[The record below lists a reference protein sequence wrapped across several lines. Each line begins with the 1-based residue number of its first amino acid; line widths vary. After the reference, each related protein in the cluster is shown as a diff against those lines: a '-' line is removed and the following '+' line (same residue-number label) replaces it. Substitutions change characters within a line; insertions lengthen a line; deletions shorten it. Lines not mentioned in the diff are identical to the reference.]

1 MPSPAGPGRGRPAL
15 IGEVSYLRS
24 RKRTHGRSG
33 LLMTLPV
40 QVLFAFFFIVPFAYA
55 VYYSLTSPLT
65 GGFVG
70 LRNFKFTVESATFWQ
85 SVLRLAYFGVVQVTA
100 MVILALA
107 LAFLIDSP
115 ICAGKRVFRLV
126 FFLPYAIP
134 GVLATLMWGFL
145 FTPALNSLL
154 SFPVTLGISHSA
166 AQPLSS
172 GSLLYAIMLIV
183 TWEWTGYNMTLYLT
197 SLSSISDTVLDAA
210 VIDGC
215 GQFRLVRYIK
225 LPLIRRMLMFTLVL
239 SIIGTLQLFTEP
251 NVLSTLTAVPS
262 TYTPNMAIYNEAFS
276 IDNVQGAAS
285 MSLILGAIT
294 VGTSLVFFY
303 VWRRLGQPRRSRF
316 VRALGRRR
324 ATR

>member
-1 MPSPAGPGRGRPAL
+1 MA
-15 IGEVSYLRS
+15 
-24 RKRTHGRSG
+24 
-33 LLMTLPV
+33 LPV
-40 QVLFAFFFIVPFAYA
+40 QILFAVFFIVPFGYA

-85 SVLRLAYFGVVQVTA
+85 SILRLAYFGVVQVTA
-100 MVILALA
+100 MVIIALA

-115 ICAGKRVFRLV
+115 VCAGKRVFRLV
-126 FFLPYAIP
+126 FFLPYAVP
-134 GVLATLMWGFL
+134 GVLAALMWGFL

-154 SFPVTLGISHSA
+154 NFPVDLGISHSA
-166 AQPLSS
+166 LQPLSS
-172 GSLLYAIMLIV
+172 TTVLYAIMLIV

-197 SLSSISDTVLDAA
+197 SLASISDAVLDAA

-251 NVLSTLTAVPS
+251 QVLSTLTALPTS
-262 TYTPNMAIYNEAFS
+262 YTPNMDIYNEAFS
-276 IDNVQGAAS
+276 VGNVPGAAS
-285 MSLILGAIT
+285 MSLVLGAIT
-294 VGTSLVFFY
+294 VGTSLLFYY
-303 VWRRLGQPRRSRF
+303 VWQR
-316 VRALGRRR
+316 LGRRSAR
-324 ATR
+324 